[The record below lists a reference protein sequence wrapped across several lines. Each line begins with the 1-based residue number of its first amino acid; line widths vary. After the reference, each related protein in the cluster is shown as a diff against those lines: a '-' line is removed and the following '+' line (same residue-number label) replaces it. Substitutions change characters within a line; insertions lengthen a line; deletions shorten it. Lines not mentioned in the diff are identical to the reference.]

1 MTLGGL
7 NSRICIYM
15 KELRKS
21 YEKTG
26 KILDFLQL
34 PTPAPVIP
42 PQLPT
47 GTAGLLTVYMAVLS
61 LIFTTPDSPVIPRN
75 SRLVPVVC
83 IYMAVL
89 DRSVCA

>member
-47 GTAGLLTVYMAVLS
+47 GTGLLTVYMAVFS
-61 LIFTTPDSPVIPRN
+61 LIFTTPDSPIILPN
-75 SRLVPVVC
+75 SLLVPVV
-83 IYMAVL
+83 
-89 DRSVCA
+89 